1 MTAQR
6 CGELFEELAGGRA
19 SALADIYEL
28 AGKQMFFAAY
38 NVLQDYHL
46 AQDALQ
52 EGLLHIYNNAST
64 VRDCKSSLK
73 WMLTVIRN
81 AAIGILRK
89 RKEDV
94 SDEVERHV
102 DDVALKNGTD
112 TYVSMSAVKDDT
124 GMTDSMSD
132 ALSRLEE
139 NSRQIVI
146 FKAVY
151 GYSHKEIASILGISV
166 LACQKKYQRALK
178 QLDLYLAKSF

>member
-64 VRDCKSSLK
+64 VRDYKSSLK

-89 RKEDV
+89 RKKEDV

-112 TYVSMSAVKDDT
+112 TYVSVSAVENDT

-166 LACQKKYQRALK
+166 LSCQKKYQRALK
-178 QLDLYLAKSF
+178 QLDLYLAH